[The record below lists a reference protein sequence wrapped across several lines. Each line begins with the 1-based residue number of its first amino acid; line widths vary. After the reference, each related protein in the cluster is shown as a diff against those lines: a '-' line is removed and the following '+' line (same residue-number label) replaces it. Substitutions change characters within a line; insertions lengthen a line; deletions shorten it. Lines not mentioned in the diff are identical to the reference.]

1 MELALTKF
9 NPMVKNALAFNDE
22 VSGELIEKY
31 DHAVRVGARHLA
43 KNVKKMVLGYILKKQ
58 NMNLLEVSRRD
69 IDGDRMVW
77 IWDETGRKR
86 ITTKYS
92 NWWQISKIN
101 KFKGDIPIEVL
112 TNLPNNA
119 YQKAK
124 ILEPKEGN
132 DPYVAIK
139 IKGSFGRQ
147 KYYVAVAQWD

>member
-1 MELALTKF
+1 
-9 NPMVKNALAFNDE
+9 
-22 VSGELIEKY
+22 
-31 DHAVRVGARHLA
+31 
-43 KNVKKMVLGYILKKQ
+43 
-58 NMNLLEVSRRD
+58 
-69 IDGDRMVW
+69 
-77 IWDETGRKR
+77 
-86 ITTKYS
+86 
-92 NWWQISKIN
+92 SKIN